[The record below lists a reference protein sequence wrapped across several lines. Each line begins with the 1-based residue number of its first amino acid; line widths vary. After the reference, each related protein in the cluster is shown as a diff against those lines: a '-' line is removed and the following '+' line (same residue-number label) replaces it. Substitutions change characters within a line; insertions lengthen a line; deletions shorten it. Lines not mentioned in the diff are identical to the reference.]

1 VLKAVPIT
9 LLSAPQRISAPTQIS
24 ATFPRLW
31 KHQRP
36 SLANMPAPLDR
47 RRDDLREPY
56 PEPVTDVLGDP
67 AIVAR
72 VIPVPGLDIDEVAGE
87 RSGGP

>member
-1 VLKAVPIT
+1 
-9 LLSAPQRISAPTQIS
+9 
-24 ATFPRLW
+24 
-31 KHQRP
+31 
-36 SLANMPAPLDR
+36 MPAPLDR